1 MSALKRTALG
11 SLAFLPLLLL
21 ASCAAVQSGADILA
35 GTGQISESDRQSIV
49 KTSQAVSAT
58 FSQITEEQEY
68 YIGRSVAALI
78 LNQYPAY
85 DNPALNAYINT
96 LGQVVVYSSTRP
108 EIYAGYHFLV
118 LDSDE
123 VNALS
128 APGGFIFITKGLLRR
143 CKNEEMLASVLA
155 HEAAHISAKHGLQAI
170 KKSRL
175 VDAFRIIGTEAAR
188 RYGSEE
194 LAQLTTAF
202 EGSVGDIVETLVV
215 RGYDRKS
222 ELEADDLAVKFD
234 VAAGYSPQGL
244 TDFLQAMT
252 GDTAAAA
259 SGKGWFKTHPSAE
272 QRLEKV
278 KGRIAALSPVPME
291 ASVRTKRFEQSVA
304 KLK

>member
-1 MSALKRTALG
+1 MSRFGRMPHVLAAFTAL
-11 SLAFLPLLLL
+11 LFF
-21 ASCAAVQSGADILA
+21 ASCAAVQQGADILA
-35 GTGQISESDRQSIV
+35 GTGQISESDRQSIA

-78 LNQYPAY
+78 LAQYPAY
-85 DNPALNAYINT
+85 DNAALNTYINT
-96 LGQVVVYSSTRP
+96 LGQAIVYSSDRP

-118 LDSDE
+118 LDTDE

-128 APGGFIFITKGLLRR
+128 APGGFIFVSKGLIRR
-143 CKNEEMLASVLA
+143 CKNEEMLASILA
-155 HEAAHISAKHGLQAI
+155 HEVGHVCSKHGLQAI

-175 VDAFRIIGTEAAR
+175 VDAFKVIGMEAAR

-202 EGSVGDIVETLVV
+202 EGALGDVFETLVV

-222 ELEADDLAVKFD
+222 EYEADDLAVKFD
-234 VAAGYSPQGL
+234 MAVGYAPKGL
-244 TDFLQAMT
+244 TDFLQTMI
-252 GDTAAAA
+252 GDATTS

-272 QRLEKV
+272 QRMDKV
-278 KGRIAALSPVPME
+278 KSRIASLSSVPLE
-291 ASVRTKRFEQSVA
+291 AQVRTKRFEQSVA
-304 KLK
+304 ALN

>member
-1 MSALKRTALG
+1 MPHVLAAFTAL
-11 SLAFLPLLLL
+11 LFF
-21 ASCAAVQSGADILA
+21 ASCAAVQQGADILA
-35 GTGQISESDRQSIV
+35 GTGQISESDRQSIA

-78 LNQYPAY
+78 LAQYPAY
-85 DNPALNAYINT
+85 DNAALNTYINT
-96 LGQVVVYSSTRP
+96 LGQAIVYSSDRP

-118 LDSDE
+118 LDTDE

-128 APGGFIFITKGLLRR
+128 APGGFIFVSKGLIRR
-143 CKNEEMLASVLA
+143 CKNEEMLASILA
-155 HEAAHISAKHGLQAI
+155 HEVGHVCSKHGLQAI

-175 VDAFRIIGTEAAR
+175 VDAFKVIGMEAAR

-202 EGSVGDIVETLVV
+202 EGALGDVFETLVV

-222 ELEADDLAVKFD
+222 EYEADDLAVKFD
-234 VAAGYSPQGL
+234 MAVGYAPKGL
-244 TDFLQAMT
+244 TDFLQTMI
-252 GDTAAAA
+252 GDATTS

-272 QRLEKV
+272 QRMDKV
-278 KGRIAALSPVPME
+278 KSRIASLSSVPLE
-291 ASVRTKRFEQSVA
+291 AQVRTKRFEQSVA
-304 KLK
+304 ALN

>member
-1 MSALKRTALG
+1 MALVPVAFP
-11 SLAFLPLLLL
+11 AFLFL

-35 GTGQISESDRQSIV
+35 GTGQISESDRQAIV
-49 KTSQAVSAT
+49 KTSGAVSAT

-78 LNQYPAY
+78 LAQYPAY
-85 DNPALNAYINT
+85 DNAALNTYINT
-96 LGQVVVYSSTRP
+96 LGQAIVYSSDRP

-118 LDSDE
+118 LDTEE

-128 APGGFIFITKGLLRR
+128 APGGFIFISKGLIRR
-143 CKNEEMLASVLA
+143 CKNEEMLASILA
-155 HEAAHISAKHGLQAI
+155 HEVGHVCSKHGLQAI

-175 VDAFRIIGTEAAR
+175 VDAFRVIGTEAAR

-202 EGSVGDIVETLVV
+202 EGALGDVVETLVV
-215 RGYDRKS
+215 RGYDRKY
-222 ELEADDLAVKFD
+222 EHEADDLAVKFD
-234 VAAGYSPQGL
+234 VAVGYAPKGL
-244 TDFLQAMT
+244 TDFLQTMI
-252 GDTAAAA
+252 GDSTTA

-272 QRLEKV
+272 QRIEKV
-278 KGRIAALSPVPME
+278 RGKIAALSFVPAE

>member
-1 MSALKRTALG
+1 MSTAGRMALVPLI
-11 SLAFLPLLLL
+11 SLAVLFL
-21 ASCAAVQSGADILA
+21 ASCAVVQSGADILA

-78 LNQYPAY
+78 LAQYPAY
-85 DNPALNAYINT
+85 DNTALNTYINT
-96 LGQVVVYSSTRP
+96 MGQAIVYSSTRP

-118 LDSDE
+118 LDTEE

-128 APGGFIFITKGLLRR
+128 APGGFIFISKGLIRR
-143 CKNEEMLASVLA
+143 CKNEEMLASILA
-155 HEAAHISAKHGLQAI
+155 HEVGHVCAKHGLQAI
-170 KKSRL
+170 KKARL
-175 VDAFRIIGTEAAR
+175 VDAFKVIGIEAAR

-194 LAQLTTAF
+194 LARLTTAF
-202 EGSVGDIVETLVV
+202 EGALSDIVETLVV
-215 RGYDRKS
+215 RGYDRNY
-222 ELEADDLAVKFD
+222 EHEADDLAVKFD
-234 VAAGYSPQGL
+234 VAVGYAPKGL
-244 TDFLQAMT
+244 TDFLQTMI
-252 GDTAAAA
+252 GDSTTA

-272 QRLEKV
+272 QRMEKV
-278 KGRIAALSPVPME
+278 KSRIASLSSVPVE

>member
-1 MSALKRTALG
+1 MTKLERMAL
-11 SLAFLPLLLL
+11 LPVVSMALLLL

-78 LNQYPAY
+78 LAQYPAY
-85 DNPALNAYINT
+85 DNAALNTYVNT
-96 LGQVVVYSSTRP
+96 MGQAIVYSSTRP

-118 LDSDE
+118 LDTEE

-128 APGGFIFITKGLLRR
+128 APGGFIFISKGLIRR
-143 CKNEEMLASVLA
+143 CTNEEMLASILA
-155 HEAAHISAKHGLQAI
+155 HEVGHVCAKHGLQAI
-170 KKSRL
+170 KKARL
-175 VDAFRIIGTEAAR
+175 VDAFKVIGTEAAR

-202 EGSVGDIVETLVV
+202 EGALGDIMETLVV
-215 RGYDRKS
+215 RGYDRKY
-222 ELEADDLAVKFD
+222 EYEADDLAVKFD
-234 VAAGYSPQGL
+234 VAVGYAPKGL
-244 TDFLQAMT
+244 TDFLQTMV
-252 GDTAAAA
+252 GDATTA
-259 SGKGWFKTHPSAE
+259 SGKGWFKTHPSAADRM
-272 QRLEKV
+272 QKV
-278 KGRIAALSPVPME
+278 KSRIASLSTVPVE
-291 ASVRTKRFEQSVA
+291 ASVRSVRFQQSVG

>member
-1 MSALKRTALG
+1 MVIFTSGLA
-11 SLAFLPLLLL
+11 AFLTL
-21 ASCAAVQSGADILA
+21 ASCAVVQSGADVLA
-35 GTGQISESDRQSIV
+35 GTGQISESDRQSIL

-78 LNQYPAY
+78 LAQYPAY
-85 DNPALNAYINT
+85 DNPALNNYINT
-96 LGQVVVYSSTRP
+96 LGQAIVFNSDRP

-118 LDSDE
+118 LDTEE

-128 APGGFIFITKGLLRR
+128 APGGFIFISKGLIRR
-143 CKNEEMLASVLA
+143 CKNEEMLASILA
-155 HEAAHISAKHGLQAI
+155 HEVGHVNSKHGLQAI

-175 VDAFRIIGTEAAR
+175 VDAFRVIGTEAAR

-202 EGSVGDIVETLVV
+202 EGALGDVFETLVV
-215 RGYDRKS
+215 RGYDRKY
-222 ELEADDLAVKFD
+222 EFEADELAVKFD
-234 VAAGYSPQGL
+234 AAVGYSPQGL
-244 TDFLQAMT
+244 TDFLQTMI
-252 GDTAAAA
+252 GDSTTA

-272 QRLEKV
+272 QRMEMAKS
-278 KGRIAALSPVPME
+278 RIAALSSIPEE
-291 ASVRTKRFEQSVA
+291 ASVRTKRFEQSIA